1 MSLYIMHIFMVFLLL
16 LNRSVF
22 NKEVFKV
29 VSDTWDVSSDKG
41 ITFIQKMK
49 KKDLDGP
56 GTFLGLIEFEDIPKS
71 PFF

>member
-41 ITFIQKMK
+41 ITFI
-49 KKDLDGP
+49 
-56 GTFLGLIEFEDIPKS
+56 
-71 PFF
+71 